1 MDGRALEQVPRCG
14 VSFPEIFSP
23 SWVGAVWPALGDPTG
38 AGLGLVPSRGPF
50 QPQPQSQFQPQPG
63 ILWDSGSPQLWGSRS
78 RAEISHRNDLSKAGC
93 YQLLCAVLINNQLL
107 VTQSNHE
114 AEAAQMNRIP
124 IAPEEMRLRTHSQ
137 RREWLRFS
145 SSPTAALHLMAHW
158 VPNQSRYLRCP
169 VVNSEKKKKKKLI

>member
-1 MDGRALEQVPRCG
+1 M
-14 VSFPEIFSP
+14 
-23 SWVGAVWPALGDPTG
+23 
-38 AGLGLVPSRGPF
+38 VPSRGPF

-158 VPNQSRYLRCP
+158 APNQSRYLRCP
-169 VVNSEKKKKKKLI
+169 VVNSEKKKKINLGFECFNLSIFLSISAIDSIYVTAKKNQKSK